1 MARQQH
7 DNDQRTNT
15 RPDVTGRPNP
25 ARLRRVAQAQRNALA
40 IGTQNLYYKHWKV
53 FADWCFDNCF
63 RALPAHEETIAVYLT
78 ERADAGTKVATLG
91 PVLSAIRHYHE
102 SVGLTSPTTNPDVQK
117 TKKGLAREYPRPA
130 DQVAPIDQEA
140 FDAMIEAAPTPT
152 EHETPHQTAKRSAF
166 DKALLS
172 FSIDILAR
180 PETTAAAERRHIQ
193 TTRTGRHVLF
203 IPHSKTDQTHQGV
216 YAFLT
221 ERTMEF
227 LENMF
232 AARKRKTKPHDRIFG
247 ISERQ
252 IANRIQAAAKHAKLE
267 GRFRG
272 HSPRVGMAIQLAIE
286 GRSIA
291 QIKHAGRWV
300 SDTTVM
306 DYIRG
311 IIAERNAI
319 ALREAENDYDDYD
332 LYDDDGLAA
341 WGEDE

>member
-1 MARQQH
+1 MAQLQP
-7 DNDQRTNT
+7 DNAQNAHT
-15 RPDVTGRPNP
+15 RADVTGRPDP
-25 ARLRRVAQAQRNALA
+25 ARLRRVAQAQRNCLA
-40 IGTQNLYYKHWKV
+40 QGTQDLYYKQWKA

-63 RALPAHEETIAVYLT
+63 RALPAHEETVAVYLT

-130 DQVAPIDQEA
+130 DQVAPMDQDA
-140 FDAMIEAAPTPT
+140 FDAMIEAAPTPK
-152 EHETPHQTAKRSAF
+152 EHETPHQTAKRAAF

-172 FSIDILAR
+172 FSRDILAR
-180 PETTAAAERRHIQ
+180 PETTAAAERRHIE
-193 TTRTGRHVLF
+193 TTRNGRHVLF
-203 IPHSKTDQTHQGV
+203 IPHSKTDQTNQGA

-227 LENMF
+227 LEEMF
-232 AARKRKTKPHDRIFG
+232 AAKKRKTKPNDKIFG

-252 IANRIQAAAKHAKLE
+252 IANRIQAAAEHAGLE

-272 HSPRVGMAIQLAIE
+272 HSPRVGMAVQLAIE
-286 GRSIA
+286 GRSLA
-291 QIKHAGRWV
+291 QIKHVGRWQ
-300 SDTTVM
+300 SDKTLM
-306 DYIRG
+306 DYLRG

-319 ALREAENDYDDYD
+319 ALREAENDHDDYD

>member
-1 MARQQH
+1 MAQLQP
-7 DNDQRTNT
+7 DNAQNSHT
-15 RPDVTGRPNP
+15 RADVTGRPDP
-25 ARLRRVAQAQRNALA
+25 ARLRRVAQAQRNCLA
-40 IGTQNLYYKHWKV
+40 QGTQDLYYKHWKG
-53 FADWCFDNCF
+53 FADWCFENCF
-63 RALPAHEETIAVYLT
+63 RALPAHEETVAVYLT
-78 ERADAGTKVATLG
+78 ERADAGTKVVTLG
-91 PVLSAIRHYHE
+91 PILSAIRHYHE

-130 DQVAPIDQEA
+130 DQVAPIDQDA
-140 FDAMIEAAPTPT
+140 FNAMIEAAPTRK
-152 EHETPHQTAKRSAF
+152 EHETAHQAANRSAF

-180 PETTAAAERRHIQ
+180 PEITAAAERRHIEQ
-193 TTRTGRHVLF
+193 TRKGKHVLF

-216 YAFLT
+216 YGFLT

-227 LENMF
+227 LEKMF
-232 AARKRKTKPHDRIFG
+232 ASRKRQTKPHDRIFG

-252 IANRIQAAAKHAKLE
+252 IANRIEAAAEHAGLE

-272 HSPRVGMAIQLAIE
+272 HSPRVGMAVQLAIE
-286 GRSIA
+286 GRTIA
-291 QIKHAGRWV
+291 QIKHVGRWK

-306 DYIRG
+306 GYIRG

-319 ALREAENDYDDYD
+319 ALRESENDYD

>member
-1 MARQQH
+1 MAQLQP
-7 DNDQRTNT
+7 DNAQNAQT
-15 RPDVTGRPNP
+15 RADVTGRPDP
-25 ARLRRVAQAQRNALA
+25 ARLRRVAQAQRNCLA
-40 IGTQNLYYKHWKV
+40 QGTQDLYYKHWKI

-63 RALPAHEETIAVYLT
+63 RALPAHEETVAVYLT
-78 ERADAGTKVATLG
+78 ERADAGTKVVTLG
-91 PVLSAIRHYHE
+91 PILSAIRHYHE

-130 DQVAPIDQEA
+130 DQVAPIDQDA
-140 FDAMIEAAPTPT
+140 FDAIIEAAPTRK
-152 EHETPHQTAKRSAF
+152 EHETPHQAANRSAF

-180 PETTAAAERRHIQ
+180 PEITAAAERRHIEQ
-193 TTRTGRHVLF
+193 TRNGKHVLF

-216 YAFLT
+216 YGFLT

-227 LENMF
+227 LEEMF
-232 AARKRKTKPHDRIFG
+232 ASRKRQTKPTDKIFG

-252 IANRIQAAAKHAKLE
+252 ISNRIRAAAEHAGLE
-267 GRFRG
+267 GDGLNARFRG
-272 HSPRVGMAIQLAIE
+272 HSPRVGMAVQLAIE
-286 GRSIA
+286 GRTIA
-291 QIKHAGRWV
+291 QIKHVGRWK

-319 ALREAENDYDDYD
+319 ALREEHD
-332 LYDDDGLAA
+332 LYDDDGLSA

>member
-1 MARQQH
+1 MARHQP
-7 DNDQRTNT
+7 DNDQNANT
-15 RPDVTGRPNP
+15 RADVTGRPDP
-25 ARLRRVAQAQRNALA
+25 TRLRRVAQAQRNSLA
-40 IGTQNLYYKHWKV
+40 KGTQDLYYKHWKS

-63 RALPAHEETIAVYLT
+63 RALPAHEETVAVYLT
-78 ERADAGTKVATLG
+78 ERADAGTKVVTLG
-91 PVLSAIRHYHE
+91 PILSAIRHYHE

-130 DQVAPIDQEA
+130 DQVAPIDQDA
-140 FDAMIEAAPTPT
+140 FDAMIEAAPKRK
-152 EHETPHQTAKRSAF
+152 EHETPHQAAKRSAF
-166 DKALLS
+166 DKALIS
-172 FSIDILAR
+172 FSCDILAR
-180 PETTAAAERRHIQ
+180 PEITAAAERRHIE
-193 TTRTGRHVLF
+193 TTRNGRHVLF

-216 YAFLT
+216 YGFLT

-227 LENMF
+227 LEEMF
-232 AARKRKTKPHDRIFG
+232 ASRKRQTKPHDRIFG

-252 IANRIQAAAKHAKLE
+252 IANRIETAAEHAGLE

-272 HSPRVGMAIQLAIE
+272 HSPRVGMAVQLAIE
-286 GRSIA
+286 GRTIA
-291 QIKHAGRWV
+291 QIKHVGRWK

-319 ALREAENDYDDYD
+319 ALRESENDYD

>member
-1 MARQQH
+1 MARHQP
-7 DNDQRTNT
+7 DNDQNANT
-15 RPDVTGRPNP
+15 RPDVPGRPNP

-40 IGTQNLYYKHWKV
+40 IGTQNLYYKHWKI
-53 FADWCFDNCF
+53 FADWCYDNCF
-63 RALPAHEETIAVYLT
+63 RALPAHEETVAVYLT

-130 DQVAPIDQEA
+130 DQVAPIDQGA
-140 FDAMIEAAPTPT
+140 FDAMIEAAPTPKK
-152 EHETPHQTAKRSAF
+152 HETSHQTATRAAF

-180 PETTAAAERRHIQ
+180 PETTAAAERHHIKE
-193 TTRTGRHVLF
+193 TRTGRHVLF

-227 LENMF
+227 LEKMF
-232 AARKRKTKPHDRIFG
+232 AAKKRKTKPHDKIFG

-252 IANRIQAAAKHAKLE
+252 ISNRIEAAAKHAGLE

-272 HSPRVGMAIQLAIE
+272 HSPRVGMAVQLAIE
-286 GRSIA
+286 GYSLA
-291 QIKHAGRWV
+291 QIKHVGRWD
-300 SDTTVM
+300 SDKTTLT
-306 DYIRG
+306 YLRG
-311 IIAERNAI
+311 IIPERNAI
-319 ALREAENDYDDYD
+319 SLREAENFYD

>member
-1 MARQQH
+1 M
-7 DNDQRTNT
+7 
-15 RPDVTGRPNP
+15 
-25 ARLRRVAQAQRNALA
+25 
-40 IGTQNLYYKHWKV
+40 
-53 FADWCFDNCF
+53 
-63 RALPAHEETIAVYLT
+63 
-78 ERADAGTKVATLG
+78 ATLG
-91 PVLSAIRHYHE
+91 PILSAIRQLPRERGPDLSHHTTP
-102 SVGLTSPTTNPDVQK
+102 TSKRPKRASHANTHALQ
-117 TKKGLAREYPRPA
+117 TKLRPWTQ
-130 DQVAPIDQEA
+130 DA
-140 FDAMIEAAPTPT
+140 FDAMIEAAPTRK
-152 EHETPHQTAKRSAF
+152 EHETAHQAANRSAF

-180 PETTAAAERRHIQ
+180 PETTAAAERRHIEQ
-193 TTRTGRHVLF
+193 TRNGRHVLF

-216 YAFLT
+216 YGFLT

-227 LENMF
+227 LEEMF
-232 AARKRKTKPHDRIFG
+232 ASRKRQTKPHDRIFG

-252 IANRIQAAAKHAKLE
+252 IANRIKAAAKHAGLE

-272 HSPRVGMAIQLAIE
+272 HSPRVGMAVQLAIE
-286 GRSIA
+286 GRTIA
-291 QIKHAGRWV
+291 QIKHVGRWK

-319 ALREAENDYDDYD
+319 ALREEHD

>member
-1 MARQQH
+1 MAHQQH
-7 DNDQRTNT
+7 NSDQRTNT
-15 RPDVTGRPNP
+15 HPDATGRPDP

-40 IGTQNLYYKHWKV
+40 IGTQNLYYKHWKT
-53 FADWCFDNCF
+53 FNDWCFDNCF
-63 RALPAHEETIAVYLT
+63 RALPAHEETVAVYLT

-130 DQVAPIDQEA
+130 DQVAPMDQDA
-140 FDAMIEAAPTPT
+140 FDAMIEAAPTRK
-152 EHETPHQTAKRSAF
+152 ERETPHQAAKRAAF

-172 FSIDILAR
+172 FSCDILAR
-180 PETTAAAERRHIQ
+180 PEITAAAERRHIEQ
-193 TTRTGRHVLF
+193 TRNGAHVLF

-221 ERTMEF
+221 ERTMEL
-227 LENMF
+227 LEEMF
-232 AARKRKTKPHDRIFG
+232 AARKRKTKPTDKIFG

-252 IANRIQAAAKHAKLE
+252 IANRIQAAAEHAGLE

-272 HSPRVGMAIQLAIE
+272 HSPRVGMAVQLAIE

-291 QIKHAGRWV
+291 QIKHVGRWK

-319 ALREAENDYDDYD
+319 SLREEND

-341 WGEDE
+341 SGEDE